1 MERLPICCM
10 LLLKAKHHE
19 AGRPVSDLIGLKL
32 PPEVLLYML
41 CVDLEGL
48 YLSSQIFHVAEVA
61 ADWLPPGQRP
71 CLPS

>member
-1 MERLPICCM
+1 M

-48 YLSSQIFHVAEVA
+48 YLGSQIFL
-61 ADWLPPGQRP
+61 WLR
-71 CLPS
+71 